1 MLCCVHTDIVWQ
13 DLTELRTRLEFLATC
28 VHDVL
33 CRECVWAHTIFI
45 CLPLKCQHAS
55 VCSLWNVNTKR
66 VKGWKKQWRCFLEK
80 TAPLWT
86 QGEIFSSLA
95 FQWEWQQLAGE
106 HHFYN
111 SVLDGWSWLLSYKT
125 PSRGCMFWWALNIV
139 MLIAEHP
146 DVSF

>member
-1 MLCCVHTDIVWQ
+1 MLCCVRTDIVWQ
-13 DLTELRTRLEFLATC
+13 RLTELRTRLEFLATC

-45 CLPLKCQHAS
+45 CLPLKCQHES
-55 VCSLWNVNTKR
+55 ICSLWNVNTKR
-66 VKGWKKQWRCFLEK
+66 VKGLKTQWRCFLEK

-86 QGEIFSSLA
+86 KREIFSSLA

-111 SVLDGWSWLLSYKT
+111 SVLDGWSWLLRYKT
-125 PSRGCMFWWALNIV
+125 PSRGCVFWWALNIV
-139 MLIAEHP
+139 MLIFEHP